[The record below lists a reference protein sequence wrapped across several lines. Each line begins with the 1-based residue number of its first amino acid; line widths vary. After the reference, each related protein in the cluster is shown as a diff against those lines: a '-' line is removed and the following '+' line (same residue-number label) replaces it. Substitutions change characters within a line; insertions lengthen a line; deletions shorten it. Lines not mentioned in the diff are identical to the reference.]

1 MKPPQI
7 RTDRSNPFAHQT
19 MSVRQPDTLRELASR
34 LPEKKKRIR
43 AGLRTL
49 ADALQTNSF
58 LQLLEP
64 LAFDF
69 ETWQYAFEQ
78 HGRPAW
84 LSTEWLFAETYLF
97 RMVCAV
103 TRFFETGED
112 PFALV
117 KEEELS
123 SAALWEHMK
132 RAAEVA
138 GNEEEDLT
146 KLLHYCLWGNRID
159 LSYRETASHG
169 GYGGNTADLI
179 SNHTER
185 VVRHLEETDG
195 PVHIVTDN
203 AGSELAADFMLARY
217 LLGQGP
223 RSATRRVV
231 FHLKFYPTY
240 VSDATAADVRA
251 FLGTLESRGSAF
263 DPIALELNHY
273 LDSSRITLA
282 PDPFWNSYKPFS
294 GLPERLTRA
303 FTGSALVILKG
314 DLNYRKLVEDRIW
327 PADTPLSEFAPL
339 FPAPIALL
347 RTMKSDPVVGLDRDA
362 ADSLD
367 REDAQWRVNG
377 RRGVLQFTGV

>member
-1 MKPPQI
+1 MKPYPI
-7 RTDRSNPFAHQT
+7 RTDSSNQFAHRT

-34 LPEKKKRIR
+34 VPETRQRIR

-49 ADALQTNSF
+49 ADALQSNAVM
-58 LQLLEP
+58 QLLDP

-69 ETWQYAFEQ
+69 ETWQYAFAQ
-78 HGRPAW
+78 RGRPTW
-84 LSTEWLFAETYLF
+84 LATEWLFAETYLF

-112 PFALV
+112 PFARV

-138 GNEEEDLT
+138 GNGEEDLA
-146 KLLHYCLWGNRID
+146 KLLHYSLWGNRID

-185 VVRHLEETDG
+185 VVRHLEETEG
-195 PVHIVTDN
+195 TVHIVTDN
-203 AGSELAADFMLARY
+203 AGSELAADFMLARF
-217 LLGQGP
+217 LLGRGP

-240 VSDATAADVRA
+240 VSDATTADARA
-251 FLGTLESRGSAF
+251 FLAALESRGSAF
-263 DPIALELNHY
+263 NRIASEFTDY

-282 PDPFWNSYKPFS
+282 PDPFWNSHKPFS
-294 GLPERLTRA
+294 SLPERLTRA

-327 PADTPLSEFAPL
+327 PADTSLSEFAPF
-339 FPAPIALL
+339 FPAPLALL
-347 RTMKSDPVVGLDRDA
+347 RTMKSDPVVGLEPGA

-377 RRGVLQFTGV
+377 RRGVLQCTGV